1 MGIMRYLRFFLLF
14 FIISIFGFS
23 QNTKSVNDSE
33 INIEF
38 IDHSV
43 KRKQTLFTISNLYN
57 VPIDLIKKYNPQIK
71 GNKISK
77 KMVLKIPFIKTIEL
91 EKSIEEIIE
100 KTWRSN

>member
-1 MGIMRYLRFFLLF
+1 MRHLRLFLLF

-23 QNTKSVNDSE
+23 QNTKSVNDSD

-57 VPIDLIKKYNPQIK
+57 VPIDLIKKYNHQFK
-71 GNKISK
+71 GNKIFK

-91 EKSIEEIIE
+91 EKYIE
-100 KTWRSN
+100 

>member
-1 MGIMRYLRFFLLF
+1 MGIMRHLRFFLLF

-23 QNTKSVNDSE
+23 QNTKSVNHSE

-57 VPIDLIKKYNPQIK
+57 VPTVSYTHLTLPTKA
-71 GNKISK
+71 
-77 KMVLKIPFIKTIEL
+77 
-91 EKSIEEIIE
+91 
-100 KTWRSN
+100 

>member
-1 MGIMRYLRFFLLF
+1 MGIMRHLRFFLLF

-43 KRKQTLFTISNLYN
+43 KRKQTLLLSNLN
-57 VPIDLIKKYNPQIK
+57 F
-71 GNKISK
+71 
-77 KMVLKIPFIKTIEL
+77 VL
-91 EKSIEEIIE
+91 
-100 KTWRSN
+100 